1 MNNSSVPISPSTVNS
16 LKKHNFTFKLVKSKR
31 IESNKN
37 ILTVSQKII
46 DASCV
51 FEKERIE
58 CLKVI
63 EKNKRNLEKE
73 LRINDE
79 LQNELDK
86 LLRAGYVSPRSSVKI
101 ESDGSL
107 VEYYKNKL
115 DEIEKLVDSM
125 RKEYNQ
131 MIKIQESENKMLK
144 RNCDDDVE
152 S

>member
-1 MNNSSVPISPSTVNS
+1 MDCNSVPISPSTVNN

-31 IESNKN
+31 FEGNRN
-37 ILTVSQKII
+37 MLTVSQKVI

-63 EKNKRNLEKE
+63 EKNKRSLEKE
-73 LRINDE
+73 LKANGE
-79 LQNELDK
+79 LQSELDK
-86 LLRAGYVSPRSSVKI
+86 LLKAGYVSPRSSVKI

-115 DEIEKLVDSM
+115 EEIEKLVDCM

-131 MIKIQESENKMLK
+131 MIRIQESENRMLK
-144 RNCDDDVE
+144 QKCNE
-152 S
+152 